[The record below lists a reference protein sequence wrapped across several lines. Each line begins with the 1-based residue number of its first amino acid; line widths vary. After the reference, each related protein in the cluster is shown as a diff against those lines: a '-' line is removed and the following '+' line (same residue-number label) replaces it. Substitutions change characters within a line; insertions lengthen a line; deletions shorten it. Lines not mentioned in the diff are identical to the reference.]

1 MASSTA
7 ARSAGVMRSQAV
19 SYPTASP
26 YMMAERLKSSD
37 VASLS
42 TGSDAACRAWRTAA
56 SRNGSSPVSR

>member
-7 ARSAGVMRSQAV
+7 ARSSGIMRSHAV

-42 TGSDAACRAWRTAA
+42 TGSAAAWRA
-56 SRNGSSPVSR
+56 